1 MKKGIHV
8 KKWSAAWMGVS
19 EGGAWKRGQGLI
31 RSRVDG
37 GEGEGVP
44 LWRGGGHW
52 HCTCASQLRL
62 VQAGNHF
69 SLLMMLLVVVSQRQ
83 IQRKKKQTK
92 KDCFVRIPSQG
103 AKWRFL

>member
-1 MKKGIHV
+1 MTREIHV
-8 KKWSAAWMGVS
+8 KTWSVAWMGVS

-31 RSRVDG
+31 RSWVDG
-37 GEGEGVP
+37 WGGPSHCGGEGVP

-69 SLLMMLLVVVSQRQ
+69 SLLMMLLVVVNQKTNTEEENKN
-83 IQRKKKQTK
+83 KKKL
-92 KDCFVRIPSQG
+92 F
-103 AKWRFL
+103 F

>member
-1 MKKGIHV
+1 MKRGIHV
-8 KKWSAAWMGVS
+8 KTWSVAWMGVS

-31 RSRVDG
+31 RSWVDG

-69 SLLMMLLVVVSQRQ
+69 SLLMMLLVVVNQKTNTEEE
-83 IQRKKKQTK
+83 KKNK
-92 KDCFVRIPSQG
+92 K
-103 AKWRFL
+103 RFF